1 MKVLI
6 IIPTLNEEKNIYKLI
21 KRLLSLYHYDILVID
36 DNSKDKTIQI
46 LKKFKLKSKKFH
58 FIVRKNKKGIGSA
71 HLDGILYSYK
81 KKYNY
86 CITMDADGTHD
97 PKKIEVMMNLV
108 LYKKY
113 AIINSSRFIKK
124 KSLKDWPLI
133 RKVITIF
140 RYNLVRYI
148 LGTNYDSSGGFRCYN
163 LNLINKN
170 LFKKAKNKNYFFLIE
185 TLYILEKNKYNIFD
199 IPVTLRYR
207 TVGNS
212 KMNLYY
218 IFESLFALIALRFRS

>member
-1 MKVLI
+1 M
-6 IIPTLNEEKNIYKLI
+6 
-21 KRLLSLYHYDILVID
+21 VID
-36 DNSKDKTIQI
+36 DNSKDKKIQI
-46 LKKFKLKSKKFH
+46 LKKFKLKSKKFN
-58 FIVRKNKKGIGSA
+58 FIDRKNKKGIGSA

-133 RKVITIF
+133 R
-140 RYNLVRYI
+140 R
-148 LGTNYDSSGGFRCYN
+148 
-163 LNLINKN
+163 
-170 LFKKAKNKNYFFLIE
+170 A
-185 TLYILEKNKYNIFD
+185 
-199 IPVTLRYR
+199 
-207 TVGNS
+207 
-212 KMNLYY
+212 
-218 IFESLFALIALRFRS
+218 

>member
-6 IIPTLNEEKNIYKLI
+6 IIPTLNEEKNIYKLVN
-21 KRLLSLYHYDILVID
+21 RLFSLYDYDILVID
-36 DNSKDKTIQI
+36 DNSIDKTIHV
-46 LKKFKLKSKKFH
+46 LKKLKSKSKKFH

-113 AIINSSRFIKK
+113 AIINSSRFVNK
-124 KSLKDWPLI
+124 KSLNDWPLL
-133 RKVITIF
+133 RRALTLF
-140 RYNLVRYI
+140 RYYLVCYI
-148 LGTNYDSSGGFRCYN
+148 LGTKYDSSGGFRCYN

-185 TLYILEKNKYNIFD
+185 TLYILEKNKYSIFD

-207 TVGNS
+207 TAGSS
-212 KMNLYY
+212 KMNLYF
-218 IFESLFALIALRFRS
+218 IFESLLALIALRIRL